1 MRYQK
6 NILGFILVLLTIT
19 SCSHSITKNSKSPFV
34 KWAKKNAFE
43 IETLE
48 FTERQ
53 NDLEPLKQIIG
64 KAQVVCL
71 GENRHDIH
79 EQFLLKHRFIKYLV
93 EELDFTTFILE
104 ASLPYS
110 KQINE
115 YILNGNGNIDEIMAN
130 MPGWFL
136 WDTQEMLNII
146 NWMQEYNENSENV
159 KKIQFHGIDITSP
172 GYALNSIFNYLK
184 KVDPTILKKYQGKT
198 FAQDIINDN
207 NWPTSLQRYSE
218 LSKEKKEVLNNN
230 YNDLFGQI
238 KQNEIEY
245 ISNSTDEEYN
255 WILRLAYCVN
265 EANRMFSADERIDI
279 GLIRDNAMAQNT
291 LWIIQNFLKDEK
303 TIIWA
308 HNVHITKSEFEMT
321 GESESIKGM
330 GYILNQELK
339 DNMISIG
346 ASFNQGEFQNWN
358 RSFPPAEVNT
368 LDGTLAKLNMK
379 YFLLDLKG
387 KTDNKDVI
395 NWLNTDKV
403 IRGQEF
409 EMTCVPTKSF
419 DAIYFIDNISRVIPN
434 QKSLERF
441 RNSN

>member
-1 MRYQK
+1 MRHRK

-19 SCSHSITKNSKSPFV
+19 SCSNSITKNSKNPFIE
-34 KWAKKNAFE
+34 WANKNASE

-48 FTERQ
+48 LTEQQ
-53 NDLEPLKQIIG
+53 NDLGQLKQIIG
-64 KAQVVCL
+64 NAQVVCL

-93 EELDFTTFILE
+93 EELGFTTFILE

-110 KQINE
+110 NQINE

-146 NWMQEYNENSENV
+146 NWMQEYNENPKNV

-172 GYALNSIFNYLK
+172 GYALNSIFNYLE
-184 KVDPTILKKYQGKT
+184 KVDPAILTKYQSKT
-198 FAQDIINDN
+198 FAQNIIDDN
-207 NWPTSLQRYSE
+207 YWPTSLQRYSE
-218 LSKEKKEVLNNN
+218 LSKEEKEVLNNN
-230 YNDLFGQI
+230 YNEIYEQI

-255 WILRLAYCVN
+255 WILRLAYSVN
-265 EANRMFSADERIDI
+265 EANKMFSAEERIDI

-291 LWIIQNFLKDEK
+291 LWVIQNFSKDEK
-303 TIIWA
+303 VIIWA
-308 HNVHITKSEFEMT
+308 HNAHIVKSEFEMT
-321 GESESIKGM
+321 GKSGSIKGM

-358 RSFPPAEVNT
+358 RSFPPAEENT
-368 LDGTLAKLNMK
+368 LDGSLAKLNMK

-387 KTDNKDVI
+387 KTDNKDVTK
-395 NWLNTDKV
+395 WLNTDKV
-403 IRGQEF
+403 IRAQEV
-409 EMTCVPTKSF
+409 EMTCIPAKSF
-419 DAIYFIDNISRVIPN
+419 DAIYFIDNVSRAIPN

>member
-1 MRYQK
+1 MRHRK

-19 SCSHSITKNSKSPFV
+19 SCSHSVTKNNKNSFV
-34 KWAKKNAFE
+34 KWANINASE

-48 FTERQ
+48 LTEKQ

-64 KAQVVCL
+64 NARVVCL
-71 GENRHDIH
+71 GENRHDIR

-115 YILNGNGNIDEIMAN
+115 YILNGNGNIDEIMSN

-136 WDTQEMLNII
+136 WDTQEMLNITH
-146 NWMQEYNENSENV
+146 WMQEYNKNPENV

-184 KVDPTILKKYQGKT
+184 KVDPTILNKYQSKT
-198 FAQDIINDN
+198 FAQDIIDDN
-207 NWPTSLQRYSE
+207 NWPTSLQRYSG
-218 LSKEKKEVLNNN
+218 LSTERKEVLNNN
-230 YNDLFGQI
+230 YNDLYEQI

-245 ISNSTDEEYN
+245 ISYSTDDEYN
-255 WILRLAYCVN
+255 WILRLAYCAN
-265 EANRMFSADERIDI
+265 EANRMFSAEKRIDM

-291 LWIIQNFLKDEK
+291 LWVIQNFSKDEK
-303 TIIWA
+303 AIIWA

-321 GESESIKGM
+321 GESGSIKGM
-330 GYILNQELK
+330 GTILYQELK

-346 ASFNQGEFQNWN
+346 ASFNKGEFQNWN
-358 RSFPPAEVNT
+358 RSFPPAEENT
-368 LDGTLAKLNMK
+368 LDGALAKLNMK

-387 KTDNKDVI
+387 KTDNEDVI
-395 NWLNTDKV
+395 HWLNTDKV
-403 IRGQEF
+403 IRGQDF
-409 EMTCVPTKSF
+409 EMTCIPAKSF
-419 DAIYFIDNISRVIPN
+419 DAIYFIENISRTIPN
-434 QKSLERF
+434 QKSFERF